1 MPLADEGK
9 GDALKGH
16 PDANWQPHRAIVH
29 SFRPFAI
36 SNSSFLSLSVISAL
50 PTHSAPNGDHITDSF
65 VTFLGAESEF
75 PGFDPSK
82 FLCVSESGFS
92 RIGRRLSLSARP
104 CVTM

>member
-65 VTFLGAESEF
+65 VTFLGLNQNF
-75 PGFDPSK
+75 PDLIPPSFSACPSPA
-82 FLCVSESGFS
+82 FLGLAAASPCLSG
-92 RIGRRLSLSARP
+92 RA
-104 CVTM
+104 